1 MFSWHLKRKNGV
13 RIMKIYIRQK
23 SGWLML
29 STVCLTLI
37 ITINA
42 FGGVVVKSAKT
53 SSQEQYVDVNDMDKD
68 QIIATL
74 KNDIKAIDEQMA
86 QCTKQKKGWTA
97 ASVIGG
103 IGIVGTGIG
112 ALVQNNQIQNKKSEL
127 KSAQDELRSIK

>member
-1 MFSWHLKRKNGV
+1 
-13 RIMKIYIRQK
+13 MKKISYIRQK

-29 STVCLTLI
+29 SAICFAMT
-37 ITINA
+37 ITISA
-42 FGGVVVKSAKT
+42 FGGIVVKQVNT
-53 SSQEQYVDVNDMDKD
+53 SSQEQYMDVNDMDKD

-86 QCTKQKKGWTA
+86 QCKKQKKGWTA
-97 ASVIGG
+97 ATVIGG